1 MFGGFYECSITLID
15 CCLSSQIR
23 CKPWDI
29 NIIIKKETTRKPL
42 GIPVSYLSIFEK
54 YILNTR
60 CVRQWT
66 TTSFLNPS
74 RILLIYLAKPHKGG
88 S

>member
-42 GIPVSYLSIFEK
+42 GVPVSYLSIFEK

-60 CVRQWT
+60 CVRQLDDNII
-66 TTSFLNPS
+66 SESEPHS
-74 RILLIYLAKPHKGG
+74 PHLLSQA